1 MNDFEKSQNN
11 YTNNIKSEDS
21 ISKKYQELD
30 DVKKKGIEEKKSK
43 PIEGTKE
50 VSSFSLAS
58 VEKKRTSKKE
68 E

>member
-11 YTNNIKSEDS
+11 STNYIKSEDS
-21 ISKKYQELD
+21 ISKKYPELD
-30 DVKKKGIEEKKSK
+30 DVKKKSIEENKLK
-43 PIEGTKE
+43 PIVETNE